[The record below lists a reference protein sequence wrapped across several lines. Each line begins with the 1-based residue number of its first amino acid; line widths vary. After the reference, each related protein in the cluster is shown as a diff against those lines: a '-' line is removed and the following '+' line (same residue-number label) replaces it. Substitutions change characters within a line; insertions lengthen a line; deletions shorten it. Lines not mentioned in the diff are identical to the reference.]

1 MAQIFG
7 PTIVRNGLILALD
20 AADKKSYPG
29 SGTTWYDISG
39 GNRTGTG
46 GDFQLGSDGR
56 YALFSGTSCTVA
68 SSDILNTDYH
78 SVFMI
83 VRFKAT
89 ETYTNGT
96 TGNFDKFFTY
106 APSGTD
112 RSPGVWRYPSNRI
125 IHWRYDPSNS
135 GCDFLDYYGT
145 GTDFALNR
153 DYFVGV
159 TKNGSIGTPYVNGV
173 EVPIYSG
180 GSVSNPK
187 TTGNATTIFF
197 EGYPSNLM
205 EIKNCL
211 VYNRPILSK
220 EVYQNYLAY
229 KTRLSI

>member
-1 MAQIFG
+1 MAQVFG
-7 PTIVRNGLILALD
+7 PTIVRNGLVLALD

-39 GNRTGTG
+39 NNRTGTG
-46 GDFQLGSDGR
+46 GDFQTGSDGR
-56 YALFSGTSCTVA
+56 YSLFSGTPCTVG

-83 VRFKAT
+83 VRFK
-89 ETYTNGT
+89 EVGGNG
-96 TGNFDKFFTY
+96 GVNGSWSKFFTY

-125 IHWRYDPSNS
+125 IHWRYDPGNS
-135 GCDFLDYYGT
+135 GCDFLDTYGT
-145 GTDFALNR
+145 GGDFALNR

-159 TKNGSIGTPYVNGV
+159 TKNGSVGTPYVNGV
-173 EVPIYSG
+173 QVPIYSG

-187 TTGNATTIFF
+187 TMGNATTVFF
-197 EGYPSNLM
+197 EGYQAGMM

-211 VYNRPILSK
+211 IYNRPISST

-229 KTRLSI
+229 KTRLYI

>member
-1 MAQIFG
+1 MAQIYG
-7 PTIVRNGLILALD
+7 PSIVKRDLVLTLD

-39 GNRTGTG
+39 NEKTATG
-46 GDFQLGSDGR
+46 GDFQVSSNGR
-56 YALFSGTSCTVA
+56 YSLFSGTQATVA
-68 SSDILNTDYH
+68 SSDILNTNYH

-89 ETYTNGT
+89 GTYTNGT

-112 RSPGVWRYPSNRI
+112 RSPGVWRYPNNRI
-125 IHWRYDPSNS
+125 IHWRYDPDNS
-135 GCDFLDYYGT
+135 GCDFLDNYGT

-159 TKNGSIGTPYVNGV
+159 TKNAAIGTPYVNGV
-173 EVPIYSG
+173 QVPIYG
-180 GSVSNPK
+180 GGAVSYPK
-187 TTGNATTIFF
+187 TAGNATIVFF
-197 EGYPSNLM
+197 ENYPSSLM

-211 VYNRPILSK
+211 IYSRALSSA
-220 EVYQNYLAY
+220 EVYQNYLAF

>member
-7 PTIVRNGLILALD
+7 PTIVRDGLALALD

-39 GNRTGTG
+39 NNKTATG
-46 GDFQLGSDGR
+46 GDFQVSSNGKYS
-56 YALFSGTSCTVA
+56 LFSGTQATVA

-83 VRFKAT
+83 IRFKANG
-89 ETYTNGT
+89 TYPDGT
-96 TGNFDKFFTY
+96 TGSWNKFFTY

-125 IHWRYDPSNS
+125 IHWRYDPNNS
-135 GCDFLDYYGT
+135 GCDFLDSYGT

-159 TKNGSIGTPYVNGV
+159 TKNGAVGTPYVSGIQ
-173 EVPIYSG
+173 VPIYGG

-187 TTGNATTIFF
+187 TTGNATTVFF
-197 EGYPSNLM
+197 EGYPSQLM

-211 VYNRPILSK
+211 IYSRPLSST